1 MKVALVGT
9 GTIAEKNHL
18 PILFSIPDVNVVA
31 VCDNNEKRLTR
42 VSQKFN
48 IKNRYTT
55 IDEMLK
61 STDADII
68 DITTPGYT
76 HYEIAMKAL
85 LSNRNVLLEKPAT
98 LKTVEAEDLE
108 FVSKK
113 RKLKLGVCQSYR
125 YSEPAIR
132 FQKLR
137 KDGGIGTIDKIIAM
151 HHGGAIYALPT
162 WFWDENLSGGI
173 LIELGNHAV
182 DLQCYFMGDWKKV
195 LDVKVHYDKSLK
207 FTTSLLAVVQYEIG
221 IGVID
226 LKWLSSSH
234 FMHFYISGSV
244 ADAIMKFYP
253 DGLILQH
260 GHFSP
265 LSEFTGELERIWN
278 FGYSSFRKRYYQKTE
293 LPHRILI
300 ENFIKSINSDCQP
313 LVPIRDVIPT
323 IRLSE
328 EIWGMTKSQTE
339 KDIL

>member
-61 STDADII
+61 STDADVI

-113 RKLKLGVCQSYR
+113 RKLKLRC
-125 YSEPAIR
+125 
-132 FQKLR
+132 
-137 KDGGIGTIDKIIAM
+137 
-151 HHGGAIYALPT
+151 LP
-162 WFWDENLSGGI
+162 
-173 LIELGNHAV
+173 V
-182 DLQCYFMGDWKKV
+182 LQIQR
-195 LDVKVHYDKSLK
+195 
-207 FTTSLLAVVQYEIG
+207 TSNSIPKASQR
-221 IGVID
+221 
-226 LKWLSSSH
+226 W
-234 FMHFYISGSV
+234 
-244 ADAIMKFYP
+244 
-253 DGLILQH
+253 
-260 GHFSP
+260 
-265 LSEFTGELERIWN
+265 RNWN
-278 FGYSSFRKRYYQKTE
+278 
-293 LPHRILI
+293 
-300 ENFIKSINSDCQP
+300 N
-313 LVPIRDVIPT
+313 
-323 IRLSE
+323 
-328 EIWGMTKSQTE
+328 
-339 KDIL
+339 